1 MDSLPFKI
9 LAAAAVLAVTSLV
22 PPDAQAKRGQNFAG
36 PVSAQVVEVLDGDT
50 FVADAEI
57 WPGQTLRVNVRIR
70 GIDAPEMKSRC
81 QAERDAALMARSA
94 LAELVAERA
103 VSLTN
108 IGSAKYYGRVLAD
121 VSTETGA
128 AIGAAML
135 KDGLVRPYGGGKRA
149 GWCG

>member
-1 MDSLPFKI
+1 MDSRPFMI
-9 LAAAAVLAVTSLV
+9 LAVVALAVAWFV
-22 PPDAQAKRGQNFAG
+22 PPDAQAKRRQNFAG
-36 PVSAQVVEVLDGDT
+36 PVSARVVEVLDGDT

-81 QAERDAALMARSA
+81 PAERDAALLARSA
-94 LAELVAERA
+94 LADLVGERA

-121 VSTETGA
+121 VSTGTGA
-128 AIGAAML
+128 AISAAML
-135 KDGLVRPYGGGKRA
+135 EDGLVRPYGGGKRA